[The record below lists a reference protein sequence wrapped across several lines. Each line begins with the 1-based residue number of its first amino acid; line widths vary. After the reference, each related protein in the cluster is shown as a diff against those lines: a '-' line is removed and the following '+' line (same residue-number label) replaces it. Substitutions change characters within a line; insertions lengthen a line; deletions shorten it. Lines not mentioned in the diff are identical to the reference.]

1 MSALGSGQAAAAKMI
16 DPIER
21 RSEIDI
27 YNIDGQKLEDVQGDV
42 ELRDA
47 YFSYPTKAE
56 QLLTCNEVAR

>member
-1 MSALGSGQAAAAKMI
+1 MSALGTRQAVAAKMI

-21 RSEIDI
+21 KSEIDA
-27 YNIDGQKLEDVQGDV
+27 YNIDGQKLEDVQRDV

-56 QLLTCNEVAR
+56 QLLICNEVMR